1 MDCVICGKPA
11 GLFKRRHAECAL
23 AQEREAE
30 RQRHEA
36 AALATERNQA
46 ARKRADFLDSLQL
59 DVYETLRIG
68 GDMVDLDKRLAD
80 AIADQGLSFP
90 EKNELLVSGYEKC
103 VDAFLDDGLLDAD
116 EEAKLVACQ
125 DRFGLVQSA
134 LDRNGK
140 YMKVGKA
147 AVLRRVMEGNV
158 PENVVIDGG
167 MPVNLQRG
175 EKPVWVF
182 NGCQYLEDIVRRQV
196 VGRSQ
201 GMSFRVMS
209 GVYYRVGGFKGEA
222 VSTIERKNLGTGML
236 VVTDKNLY
244 FVGPG
249 KTTRIPYAK
258 VVSFTPYSDAVG
270 VMRDAATAKPQFFVV
285 DDPWFA
291 FNLITNL
298 AQIHS

>member
-11 GLFKRRHAECAL
+11 GFFKRRHVECAL

-30 RQRHEA
+30 KQRHEA
-36 AALATERNQA
+36 AALATERHKEAN
-46 ARKRADFLDSLQL
+46 KKELLLDSLRA
-59 DVYETLRIG
+59 DVYETLRTG
-68 GDMVDLDKRLAD
+68 GDMVGLDKRLAD
-80 AIADQGLSFP
+80 AVADHGLSFP
-90 EKNELLVSGYEKC
+90 EKTQLLVSGYEKC
-103 VDAFLDDGLLDAD
+103 VDAFLNDGLLDAD
-116 EEAKLVACQ
+116 EEARLVACQ
-125 DRFGLVQSA
+125 ERFDLSQET

-158 PENVVIDGG
+158 PENVAIEGG
-167 MPVNLQRG
+167 IPVNFQRG

-182 NGCQYLEDIVRRQV
+182 NRCQYLEDIVRRQI

-209 GVYYRVGGFKGEA
+209 GVYYRVGGFKGEP
-222 VSTIERKNLGTGML
+222 VMTTERKNLGAGML
-236 VVTDKNLY
+236 VVTEKNLY

>member
-11 GLFKRRHAECAL
+11 GFFKRRHVECAL

-30 RQRHEA
+30 QERQA
-36 AALATERNQA
+36 AAVLADARNKEA
-46 ARKRADFLDSLQL
+46 NKRSAMVATLRS
-59 DVYETLRIG
+59 DVYEALRTG
-68 GDMVDLDKRLAD
+68 GDMVELDKRLTDAVAD
-80 AIADQGLSFP
+80 HGLTFY
-90 EKNELLVSGYEKC
+90 EKTELLVSGYERC
-103 VDAFLDDGLLDAD
+103 VEAFLDDGLLDAD
-116 EEAKLVACQ
+116 EERKLVACQ
-125 DRFGLVQSA
+125 ERFGLSQEV
-134 LDRNGK
+134 LNRNGK
-140 YMKVGKA
+140 FMKVGKA
-147 AVLRRVMEGNV
+147 AVLRRVMEGNI
-158 PENVVIDGG
+158 PENVIIDGG

-182 NGCQYLEDIVRRQV
+182 NRCQYLEDIVRRQI

-209 GVYYRVGGFKGEA
+209 GVYYRVGGFKGEP
-222 VSTIERKNLGTGML
+222 VLTTERKNLGTGML
-236 VVTDKNLY
+236 VVTNKSLY

-291 FNLITNL
+291 LNLISNL
-298 AQIHS
+298 AQIHD